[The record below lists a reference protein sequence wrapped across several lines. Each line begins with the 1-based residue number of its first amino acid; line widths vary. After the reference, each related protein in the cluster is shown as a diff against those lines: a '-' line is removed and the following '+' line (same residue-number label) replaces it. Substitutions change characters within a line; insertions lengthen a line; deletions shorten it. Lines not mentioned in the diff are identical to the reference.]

1 MDGVKEWNKR
11 YTDWRKW
18 GKNKIL
24 KILFANDMIIYIENP
39 RNWPLKTP
47 ERQVTATTEEHK
59 SIHESQTLLHQWR
72 TESEIKN
79 TIIHNYIKKEN
90 FSIILTTY
98 V

>member
-11 YTDWRKW
+11 YTDWRKR

-47 ERQVTATTEEHK
+47 EQQVTATTEEHK

-72 TESEIKN
+72 TEFEIKK
-79 TIIHNYIKKEN
+79 HYRSQLHQKRK
-90 FSIILTTY
+90 F
-98 V
+98 